1 MAAKTKPQPAAS
13 TTRVSLDPLRQL
25 IAPFGWSIDENG
37 CRLFTP
43 SDLAMFI
50 NWCSDESAEQE
61 AAPEAIW
68 KLIDVPYDQRKAF
81 RNDND
86 VRALL
91 CTLLT
96 YRQDFLSMAAHPDH
110 ALELLADNIC
120 INGGKTSYGAIYLE
134 TEPLHGIWF
143 GKKAGQLPAFSGL
156 QVNEALN
163 KLLNVAVTAPRDE
176 PATNAVE
183 KPKSTARRMVA
194 KKETPAAEQQ
204 SGARNTTSQPKGSSR
219 RSVTATEKPPLARRK
234 EALEIIDIDCIE
246 PDPQNDRKEFDAAA
260 LQELADSIVRHGV
273 LQPILLRP
281 IHGRNAFAIIA
292 GERRWRAAKLAGL
305 TEIPA
310 QISDREGLQVSLARL
325 DENLKRV
332 DLSPIEKAQALQR
345 MMEVHGLKQT
355 ELGQLV
361 GVQQGQ
367 ISNMLRLLNLPKG
380 LQAKVADGTLK
391 PTLVRALL
399 PYADVPAMMD
409 DALNQLNNSIAE
421 NDEITIDSIETM
433 VHELVQKHSRCM
445 VDRSKEQINQWQKPS
460 QTNRY
465 FGKIDA
471 EEVKQL
477 DVRKIEN
484 RFGQKIERAF
494 NLELFHQ
501 LNKEPFKKKLDKHKA
516 AQPKSSSKPAN
527 GKKSDINYFADG
539 RYTTER
545 EIDKQ
550 LQCDVAKL
558 IDRCKDAAAV
568 QRVVTIVA
576 LISEDGI
583 VDELCGKWSPENSVK
598 LFKVLTGTP
607 KEIQAKLR
615 TAVVSLLNGTRCS
628 FGVNELSAIAKALG
642 TELLSKWIPNAA
654 VLLSLNSAGLETC
667 AQELGIPTETVT
679 VQTLMTAWPPGY
691 VPEFLHA
698 CLGVAKPTKNG
709 KAA

>member
-13 TTRVSLDPLRQL
+13 TTRVSLDALTQL
-25 IAPFGWSIDENG
+25 IAPFGWSIDEKYCKDIPNSQ
-37 CRLFTP
+37 F
-43 SDLAMFI
+43 AMI
-50 NWCSDESAEQE
+50 ARWAEDDSE
-61 AAPEAIW
+61 EETVAPGTLW

-81 RNDND
+81 RNEND

-91 CTLLT
+91 YTLLT
-96 YRQDFLSMAAHPDH
+96 YRGDFVSLASDPTPAR
-110 ALELLADNIC
+110 ALQLLGDNIAM
-120 INGGKTSYGAIYLE
+120 NDGHTPYGTVYLE

-176 PATNAVE
+176 PPTATVQQ
-183 KPKSTARRMVA
+183 PKTTARRTAA
-194 KKETPAAEQQ
+194 KKDT
-204 SGARNTTSQPKGSSR
+204 R
-219 RSVTATEKPPLARRK
+219 PPLARRR
-234 EALEIIDIDCIE
+234 ESLEIIDIDCIE

-281 IHGRNAFAIIA
+281 IHGRNAFAIVA

-305 TEIPA
+305 KEIPA

-355 ELGQLV
+355 ELGQMV

-367 ISNMLRLLNLPKG
+367 ISNMLRLLNLPKS

-409 DALNQLNNSIAE
+409 DALKHLSNSIAV
-421 NDEITIDSIETM
+421 NDEITIHSIDLL
-433 VHELVQKHSRCM
+433 VDKLVQKHSRCM
-445 VDRSKEQINQWQKPS
+445 VDRSKEQISQWHKPL

-471 EEVKQL
+471 DEVKQL

-494 NLELFHQ
+494 NVQLFHQ

-516 AQPKSSSKPAN
+516 SQSKSSSKTA
-527 GKKSDINYFADG
+527 KSKISNINYFADG

-545 EIDKQ
+545 EINTQ
-550 LQCDVAKL
+550 LQCDVATL
-558 IDRCKDAAAV
+558 IDRCKDSGTV
-568 QRVVTIVA
+568 QRVVMIVA

-583 VDELCGKWSPENSVK
+583 VDELCGKWTPENAVK
-598 LFKVLTGTP
+598 LFDVLTGTP

-615 TAVVSLLNGTRCS
+615 AAVVRLLKSDRCS
-628 FGVNELSAIAKALG
+628 FSVNELSAIAKALG

-679 VQTLMTAWPPGY
+679 VQTVMTAWPPGY